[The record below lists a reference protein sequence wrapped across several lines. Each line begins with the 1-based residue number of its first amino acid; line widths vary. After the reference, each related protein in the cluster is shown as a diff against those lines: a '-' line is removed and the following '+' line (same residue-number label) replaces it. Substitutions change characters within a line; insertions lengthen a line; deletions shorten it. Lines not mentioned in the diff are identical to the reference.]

1 MTTVGL
7 VLGAG
12 GVVGQAYHAGV
23 LTALDHELG
32 WDPRSADVIVGS
44 SAGSITG
51 TLLRLGVPAS
61 DLAALAM
68 QSPLSLEGA
77 SLVERILP
85 DPDDLPAP
93 PPGAWLRP
101 WRPPSAALLGRIAR
115 RPWAFRPGV
124 AAMTML
130 PAGMVDLT
138 DRAAPLHE
146 LVGERWPTDL
156 WICAVRRDDGGR
168 VVFGR
173 VGSPPATLAAA
184 VLASCAIPAYFA
196 PVDIGGVQY
205 FDGGVHS
212 STNADVLRR
221 RPPDV
226 VVVVSPMSSQ
236 RFPMGPADGL
246 FRWSTHRRLER
257 ETRRLERAGS
267 VVVRIEPDAATIDA
281 MGLRPMGSDRSDR
294 VAVAAHEETVRLVAE
309 GAIPRQLFGG
319 SVRDGLALA

>member
-1 MTTVGL
+1 MATVGL

-23 LTALDHELG
+23 LAALDHELG

-61 DLAALAM
+61 DLSALAM

-85 DPDDLPAP
+85 DPNDLPSP
-93 PPGAWLRP
+93 PPRAWLRP
-101 WRPPSAALLGRIAR
+101 WRLPSGALLGRIAR
-115 RPWAFRPGV
+115 RPWAFRPDV

-130 PAGMVDLT
+130 PAGMIDLT

-146 LVGERWPTDL
+146 LVGERWPEDL

-173 VGSPPATLAAA
+173 EGSPPATLAAA

-196 PVDIGGVQY
+196 PVDIGNVQY

-212 STNADVLRR
+212 STNADVLRYQ
-221 RPPDV
+221 PPDV
-226 VVVVSPMSSQ
+226 VVVVSPMSAQ
-236 RFPMGPADGL
+236 RFPSTADGL
-246 FRWSTHRRLER
+246 IRWSSHRRLER
-257 ETRRLERAGS
+257 EARRLEQAGS
-267 VVVRIEPDAATIDA
+267 VVVRIEPDAATVEA
-281 MGLRPMGSDRSDR
+281 MGLRPMGNDRSDR
-294 VAVAAHEETVRLVAE
+294 VHTAAYTETVCLVAE
-309 GAIPRQLFGG
+309 GGIPRQLLEGKVG
-319 SVRDGLALA
+319 AGLALA

>member
-23 LTALDHELG
+23 LAALDHELG

-61 DLAALAM
+61 DLSALAM

-85 DPDDLPAP
+85 DPNDLPSP

-101 WRPPSAALLGRIAR
+101 WRLPSGALLGRIAR
-115 RPWAFRPGV
+115 RPWAFRPDV

-130 PAGMVDLT
+130 PAGMIDLT

-146 LVGERWPTDL
+146 LVGDRWPEDL

-173 VGSPPATLAAA
+173 EGSPPATLAAA

-196 PVDIGGVQY
+196 PVGIGGVQY

-212 STNADVLRR
+212 STNADVLRH

-226 VVVVSPMSSQ
+226 VVVVSPMSAE
-236 RFPMGPADGL
+236 RFPSTADGL
-246 FRWSTHRRLER
+246 IRWSSHRRLER
-257 ETRRLERAGS
+257 EARRLERSGS
-267 VVVRIEPDAATIDA
+267 VVVRLEPDTTTLEA

-294 VAVAAHEETVRLVAE
+294 VAMAAYAGTVRLVADGGLPVE
-309 GAIPRQLFGG
+309 MLAG
-319 SVRDGLALA
+319 SVGADLALT